1 MPLTLCVSPEAP
13 PPAQAI
19 AAATRSAAAGTG
31 LRLGLLDNS
40 KSNADHLLKLIVDGV
55 KKEYKVDS
63 VVIKRKPASSRPA
76 TEEMLDELAKE
87 ADLVIS
93 AMAD

>member
-19 AAATRSAAAGTG
+19 AAETRSAAGAG

-40 KSNADHLLKLIVDGV
+40 KSNADHLLRFLAQAAGESIQITT
-55 KKEYKVDS
+55 
-63 VVIKRKPASSRPA
+63 VVRERKYSASRPLEA
-76 TEEMLDELAKE
+76 AALDKLAQE
-87 ADLVIS
+87 TDFVLS

>member
-19 AAATRSAAAGTG
+19 AEATRRAAAAG

-40 KSNADHLLKLIVDGV
+40 KSNADHLLRFLAEAAG
-55 KKEYKVDS
+55 ES
-63 VVIKRKPASSRPA
+63 VPITTVVRERKYSASQPLGDA
-76 TEEMLDELAKE
+76 ALDRLAQE
-87 ADLVIS
+87 TDFVLS

>member
-19 AAATRSAAAGTG
+19 PEPSRRARATG

-40 KSNADHLLKLIVDGV
+40 KSNADHLLRFLAEAAGG
-55 KKEYKVDS
+55 S
-63 VVIKRKPASSRPA
+63 VEIATVVQERKYSASRP
-76 TEEMLDELAKE
+76 LDAAALDKLAQE
-87 ADLVIS
+87 TDFVLS

>member
-19 AAATRSAAAGTG
+19 AAATRSAAGTG

-40 KSNADHLLKLIVDGV
+40 KSNADHLLRFLAQAAGESIQITT
-55 KKEYKVDS
+55 
-63 VVIKRKPASSRPA
+63 VVRERKYSASRPLEA
-76 TEEMLDELAKE
+76 AALDKLAQE
-87 ADLVIS
+87 TDFVLS

>member
-1 MPLTLCVSPEAP
+1 MTLTLCVSPEAP

-19 AAATRSAAAGTG
+19 AEATRRAAAAG

-40 KSNADHLLKLIVDGV
+40 KSNADHLLRFLAEAAGESVPITTVVRERKYSASQPLDG
-55 KKEYKVDS
+55 
-63 VVIKRKPASSRPA
+63 AA
-76 TEEMLDELAKE
+76 LDRLAQE
-87 ADLVIS
+87 TDFVLS

>member
-19 AAATRSAAAGTG
+19 PAASKPARVTG

-40 KSNADHLLKLIVDGV
+40 KSNADHLLRFLAEAAG
-55 KKEYKVDS
+55 DS
-63 VVIKRKPASSRPA
+63 VEITALVKERKYSASRP
-76 TEEMLDELAKE
+76 LDDAALDKLAQE
-87 ADLVIS
+87 TDFVLS

>member
-19 AAATRSAAAGTG
+19 AETIKRARSTG

-40 KSNADHLLKLIVDGV
+40 KSNADHLLQFLLDQAGASLPIRQT
-55 KKEYKVDS
+55 
-63 VVIKRKPASSRPA
+63 IKRRKPAASRPA
-76 TEEMLDELAKE
+76 AADVVEDLARE
-87 ADLVIS
+87 ADFVLS

>member
-1 MPLTLCVSPEAP
+1 MPSTLCVSPEAP

-19 AAATRSAAAGTG
+19 GEATKRAAGAG

-40 KSNADHLLKLIVDGV
+40 KSNADHLLRFLAEAAGESVQIHAVV
-55 KKEYKVDS
+55 KE
-63 VVIKRKPASSRPA
+63 RKYSASRPLEDA
-76 TEEMLDELAKE
+76 ALDKLAQE
-87 ADLVIS
+87 TDFVLS

>member
-19 AAATRSAAAGTG
+19 GEAAKRAAGTS

-40 KSNADHLLKLIVDGV
+40 KSNADHLLRFLSEAAG
-55 KKEYKVDS
+55 ES
-63 VVIKRKPASSRPA
+63 VEISAVVMERKYSASRPLEDA
-76 TEEMLDELAKE
+76 ALDKLAQE
-87 ADLVIS
+87 TDFVLS

>member
-13 PPAQAI
+13 PPADAI
-19 AAATRSAAAGTG
+19 AEATKRASGKG

-40 KSNADHLLKLIVDGV
+40 KSNADHLLRFLAEAAGESVEISAVV
-55 KKEYKVDS
+55 KE
-63 VVIKRKPASSRPA
+63 RKYSASRPLEDA
-76 TEEMLDELAKE
+76 ALDKLAQE
-87 ADLVIS
+87 TDFVLS

>member
-19 AAATRSAAAGTG
+19 PETTKRAAAAG

-40 KSNADHLLKLIVDGV
+40 KSNADHLLRFLAEVAG
-55 KKEYKVDS
+55 DS
-63 VVIKRKPASSRPA
+63 VEITTVVKERKYSASRP
-76 TEEMLDELAKE
+76 LDAAALDKLAQE
-87 ADLVIS
+87 TDFVLS

>member
-19 AAATRSAAAGTG
+19 AEATRRASAAG

-40 KSNADHLLKLIVDGV
+40 KSNADHLLRFLAEAAG
-55 KKEYKVDS
+55 ES
-63 VVIKRKPASSRPA
+63 VQIGAVVQERKYSASRP
-76 TEEMLDELAKE
+76 LDDTALDKLAQE
-87 ADLVIS
+87 TDFVLS

>member
-19 AAATRSAAAGTG
+19 PATSKRAAAAG

-40 KSNADHLLKLIVDGV
+40 KSNADHLLRFLAEAAGESVEITALV
-55 KKEYKVDS
+55 KE
-63 VVIKRKPASSRPA
+63 RKYSASRP
-76 TEEMLDELAKE
+76 LDAAALDKLAQE
-87 ADLVIS
+87 TDFVLS

>member
-19 AAATRSAAAGTG
+19 SETTRRTAATG

-40 KSNADHLLKLIVDGV
+40 KSNADHLLRFLAEAAG
-55 KKEYKVDS
+55 DS
-63 VVIKRKPASSRPA
+63 VAITAVVKERKYSASRP
-76 TEEMLDELAKE
+76 LDAAALDKLAQE
-87 ADLVIS
+87 TDFVLS